1 MSNTAT
7 NQAPA
12 AALPKSKG
20 AAPNKKEKAAPKSFL
35 GITITNEKAPK
46 VLGKKQQLQLF
57 RGIGS
62 MLKAQINTAD
72 AVRFYA
78 QGLPDKI
85 LSKDLMKINDE
96 INAGVS
102 IQEAFRKSG
111 RFNEMTLGLIQAG
124 SDSGQLDKA
133 FNALGKRIKSDLM
146 FEAAIRK
153 ATVGPSIVICVLVG
167 AFIMAQVRV
176 VPQVEEMLSGVGQAP
191 DGFTAIAFKVSHFTQ
206 DTWMFIVPMLI
217 AIICTIAFVNK
228 VRNFAMVLVMSK
240 WRVFRLLI
248 MGLRQATFLGTM
260 ELLYSNGINLARSI
274 RVAANSVKRTPFYDE
289 LLTAAD
295 KYEHTGV
302 PITTAFG
309 KYTSADDQ
317 VVHML
322 SIGERTASLDTQL
335 RLLSDMLEE
344 DAQNH
349 MAAFTAVLSF
359 IVLMVAVALISA
371 VFIGT
376 FMPIFLM
383 GPQMMQS
390 GF

>member
-1 MSNTAT
+1 MNS
-7 NQAPA
+7 A
-12 AALPKSKG
+12 AAKQTPATAAGGIKGQARTKGKAKPEAKPLFSLGAKGPKPLK
-20 AAPNKKEKAAPKSFL
+20 KKE
-35 GITITNEKAPK
+35 
-46 VLGKKQQLQLF
+46 QLQLF

-78 QGLPDKI
+78 QGLPDKV
-85 LSKDLMKINDE
+85 LSGDLMKVNKE

-102 IQEAFRKSG
+102 IQEAFRKTG
-111 RFNEMTLGLIQAG
+111 RFNDMTLGLIHAG

-133 FNALGKRIKSDLM
+133 FAALAKRIKSDLT

-153 ATVGPSIVICVLVG
+153 ATIMPSIVISILIG
-167 AFIMAQVRV
+167 AFIMAQVKI
-176 VPQVEEMLSGVGQAP
+176 VPQVEEMLTDVGQEP
-191 DGFTAIAFKVSHFTQ
+191 DGFTAIAFNVSHFTQ
-206 DTWMFIVPMLI
+206 DVWMFALPLFI
-217 AIICTIAFVNK
+217 AAICVVAFVDK
-228 VRNFAMVLVMSK
+228 VRNFAMVLLMSK

-248 MGLRQATFLGTM
+248 MSLRQSTFLGTM
-260 ELLYSNGINLARSI
+260 ELLYSNGINLAKSI
-274 RVAANSVKRTPFYDE
+274 RVSANSVKRTPFYKE
-289 LLTAAD
+289 LQVAAD

-322 SIGERTASLDTQL
+322 AIGERTASLDVQL
-335 RLLSDMLEE
+335 KLLAEMLEE
-344 DAQNH
+344 EAQNH
-349 MAAFTAVLSF
+349 MTDFTNILNF
-359 IVLMVAVALISA
+359 IVLLIAVLLIAS

-376 FMPIFLM
+376 FMPIFMM
-383 GPQMMQS
+383 GPKMMNS

>member
-1 MSNTAT
+1 MNSTTTANRT
-7 NQAPA
+7 APTTVRKAKPA
-12 AALPKSKG
+12 AKPLFSLGVNGPKPLK
-20 AAPNKKEKAAPKSFL
+20 KKE
-35 GITITNEKAPK
+35 
-46 VLGKKQQLQLF
+46 QLQMF

-78 QGLPDKI
+78 QGLPDKV
-85 LSKDLMKINDE
+85 LSADLQKVNRE
-96 INAGVS
+96 ITAGVT
-102 IQEAFRKSG
+102 IQEAFRKTG
-111 RFNEMTLGLIQAG
+111 RFNDMTLGLIQAG

-133 FNALGKRIKSDLM
+133 FTALAKRIKSDLA

-153 ATVGPSIVICVLVG
+153 ATIMPSIVISILIG
-167 AFIMAQVRV
+167 AFIMAQVKI
-176 VPQVEEMLSGVGQAP
+176 VPQVEEMLTDVGQEP

-206 DTWMFIVPMLI
+206 DVWMFALPLFI
-217 AIICTIAFVNK
+217 AAICTVAFVDK
-228 VRNFAMVLVMSK
+228 VRNFAMVILMSK
-240 WRVFRLLI
+240 WRTFRLLI
-248 MGLRQATFLGTM
+248 MSLRQSTFLGTM
-260 ELLYSNGINLARSI
+260 ELLYSNGINLAKSI
-274 RVAANSVKRTPFYDE
+274 RVSANSVKRTPFYKE

-322 SIGERTASLDTQL
+322 AIGERTASLDVQL
-335 RLLSDMLEE
+335 KLLAEMLEE
-344 DAQNH
+344 EAQNH
-349 MAAFTAVLSF
+349 MSDFTNILNLL
-359 IVLMVAVALISA
+359 VLMIAVMLIAS

-376 FMPIFLM
+376 FMPIFMM
-383 GPQMMQS
+383 GPKMMNS

>member
-7 NQAPA
+7 KQAPA
-12 AALPKSKG
+12 AAALPPSK
-20 AAPNKKEKAAPKSFL
+20 AKEKGKATPKSFL
-35 GITITNEKAPK
+35 GITISNEKTPK
-46 VLGKKQQLQLF
+46 ILGKKQQLQLF

-78 QGLPDKI
+78 QGLPDKV
-85 LSKDLMKINDE
+85 LSKDLMKVNDE

-102 IQEAFRKSG
+102 IHEAFRKSG

-133 FNALGKRIKSDLM
+133 FNALGKRIKSDLT

-176 VPQVEEMLSGVGQAP
+176 VPQVEDMLSGVGQAP

-217 AIICTIAFVNK
+217 AIICTIAFVDK
-228 VRNFAMVLVMSK
+228 VRNFFMVLVMSK

-274 RVAANSVKRTPFYDE
+274 RVAANSVKRTPFYEE

-335 RLLSDMLEE
+335 RLLADMLEE

-359 IVLMVAVALISA
+359 IVLMIAVGLISA

-383 GPQMMQS
+383 GPKMMQS